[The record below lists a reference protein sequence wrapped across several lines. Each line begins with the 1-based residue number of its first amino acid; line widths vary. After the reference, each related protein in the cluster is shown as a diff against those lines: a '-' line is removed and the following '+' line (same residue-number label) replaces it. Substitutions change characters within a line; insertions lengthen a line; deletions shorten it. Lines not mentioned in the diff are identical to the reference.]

1 MYYMYRWP
9 VCVWAFQF
17 CKLRTGG
24 RTMSSSTNNNKPVKD
39 SKKPTHPS
47 YIKMIIE
54 AILSTTNK
62 MAAKESIKQIIQSNY
77 SGLSRLNTAMVNA
90 LDKGIKNN
98 TLKYDEDKGYS
109 VVVQAKKKATNKKK
123 KKKKRTQNNNKITP
137 PFRKYKYAYS
147 RTQCCEEHVISPEH
161 IKGGLKMMKK
171 HIDAAEKTA
180 EPWEDRKVIYSKVA
194 EYLRVQGY
202 WFYGQGHALPGI
214 FREKLKEAIPG
225 DQHL

>member
-1 MYYMYRWP
+1 
-9 VCVWAFQF
+9 
-17 CKLRTGG
+17 
-24 RTMSSSTNNNKPVKD
+24 MSSSTNNNKPVKD

-98 TLKYDEDKGYS
+98 TLKYDGDKGYS

-123 KKKKRTQNNNKITP
+123 KKATNKKKKKKKRTQNKNKMAP

-147 RTQCCEEHVISPEH
+147 RRQCPCP
-161 IKGGLKMMKK
+161 
-171 HIDAAEKTA
+171 
-180 EPWEDRKVIYSKVA
+180 
-194 EYLRVQGY
+194 
-202 WFYGQGHALPGI
+202 
-214 FREKLKEAIPG
+214 
-225 DQHL
+225 